1 MIDMVKTASNI
12 SFKEPLGAL
21 PGPVNGG
28 ECAVTPTF
36 WPETMTAAGK
46 LRFIERFKDEPDN
59 FLNQFICPRWHTQS
73 TLPHHP

>member
-12 SFKEPLGAL
+12 SFKEPFGAL
-21 PGPVNGG
+21 PGPINGG

-46 LRFIERFKDEPDN
+46 LRFIERLKDEPDY
-59 FLNQFICPRWHTQS
+59 S
-73 TLPHHP
+73 